1 MKEGLNMAEPT
12 TPATDLAD
20 KDLLRTPHVPDD
32 RNSPPQLTK
41 WIVVAAFVVAGAI
54 VLYIA
59 VVNRRAA
66 APQAPTTSRNATG
79 SGQTDRPLGGEAAA
93 INLPPLD
100 QTDQLVRDL
109 VNQLSSHPSVVA
121 WLMSDRLI
129 RNFAVVVSNTAEGP
143 TPAVHLRPLRPTGSF
158 KVTERGGRLV
168 IDSRSYDRY
177 NAVAAAAASIDPAGA
192 SKVYAT
198 LKPRI
203 EDAYRDLG
211 TGTTFDRALE
221 QAIVALLKT
230 PVVADPIIVRPEGGV
245 GYAFVDPALENLTP
259 AQKHL
264 LRTGSANVRTIQAWL
279 RSVALALGIPA
290 ERLPKA

>member
-1 MKEGLNMAEPT
+1 MVEPT

-20 KDLLRTPHVPDD
+20 KDLLRTPHAPDD

-41 WIVVAAFVVAGAI
+41 WIVVAAFVVAAAI
-54 VLYIA
+54 ATYIA
-59 VVNRRAA
+59 VINRRPA
-66 APQAPTTSRNATG
+66 APQAPTSRNATG

>member
-1 MKEGLNMAEPT
+1 MAEPT
-12 TPATDLAD
+12 IPPTDLAD
-20 KDLLRTPHVPDD
+20 QNLLRTPHVPDD

-41 WIVVAAFVVAGAI
+41 WIVVAAFVVAAAI
-54 VLYIA
+54 ATYIA
-59 VVNRRAA
+59 VVNRRSA
-66 APQAPTTSRNATG
+66 APQAPTAPRNAVE
-79 SGQTDRPLGGEAAA
+79 SASDRPLGGAAAA

-109 VNQLSSHPSVVA
+109 VKQLSSHPSVVA
-121 WLMSDRLI
+121 WLTSDRLI
-129 RNFAVVVSNTAEGP
+129 RNFAAVVSNVAEGA
-143 TPAVHLRPLRPTGSF
+143 TPAVHLRPLQPQGAF
-158 KVTERGGRLV
+158 KVTDRGGRLLA

-177 NAVAAAAASIDPAGA
+177 NAIATAAASIDPAAA
-192 SKVYAT
+192 SKVYGT

-211 TGTTFDRALE
+211 TGMTLDRALE

-230 PVVADPIIVRPEGGV
+230 PVVADPIIVRPQGGV

-279 RSVALALGIPA
+279 RSVAVALGIPS

>member
-1 MKEGLNMAEPT
+1 MLEPT

-41 WIVVAAFVVAGAI
+41 WIVVAAFVVAAAI
-54 VLYIA
+54 ATYIA
-59 VVNRRAA
+59 VINRRPA
-66 APQAPTTSRNATG
+66 APQAPTTSRAAG

-109 VNQLSSHPSVVA
+109 VNQLSSHPSVAA
-121 WLMSDRLI
+121 WLTSDRLI
-129 RNFAVVVSNTAEGP
+129 RNFAVVVSNVAEGP
-143 TPAVHLRPLRPTGSF
+143 TPAVHLRPLRPTASF
-158 KVTERGGRLV
+158 KVTERGGRLE
-168 IDSRSYDRY
+168 IDPRSYDRY
-177 NAVAAAAASIDPAGA
+177 NAVAAAAASIDPASA

-221 QAIVALLKT
+221 QAIVVLLKT

-290 ERLPKA
+290 EKLPKA